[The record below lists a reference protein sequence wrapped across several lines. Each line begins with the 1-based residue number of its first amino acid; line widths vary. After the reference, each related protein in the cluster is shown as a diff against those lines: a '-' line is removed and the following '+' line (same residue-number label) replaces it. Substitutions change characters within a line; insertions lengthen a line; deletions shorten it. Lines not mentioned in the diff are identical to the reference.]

1 MAAQGNEIM
10 TRIMFICHGNIC
22 RSPMAEFVMKE
33 LVRREG
39 LEGSFEIASCAVSTE
54 EIGNG
59 IYPPAKS
66 ELRRRGIPREEHP
79 AVQLKRSDGERY
91 DLFIVM
97 DHSNLR
103 RARDIL
109 GSGEKLHKLME
120 FAGSCGDVTDPWY
133 SRRFDTAFD
142 DIMHGCKGLLEQL
155 KNE

>member
-1 MAAQGNEIM
+1 M

-22 RSPMAEFVMKE
+22 RSPMAEFIMKE

-39 LEGSFEIASCAVSTE
+39 IESEFYIASCAVSTE

-66 ELRRRGIPREEHP
+66 ELRRQGIPFGEHY
-79 AVQLKRSDGERY
+79 AVQLTRADGEKY

-97 DHSNLR
+97 DTGNLR

-109 GSGEKLHKLME
+109 GSACEGKLHKLME
-120 FAGSCGDVTDPWY
+120 FAGSGRDVSDPWY

-142 DIMHGCKGLLEQL
+142 DIMQGCEGLLGQL
-155 KNE
+155 KKEVGSG

>member
-1 MAAQGNEIM
+1 M

-22 RSPMAEFVMKE
+22 RSPMAEFIMKE

-39 LEGSFEIASCAVSTE
+39 LESEFFIASCAVSTE

-59 IYPPAKS
+59 IF
-66 ELRRRGIPREEHP
+66 GEHR
-79 AVQLKRSDGERY
+79 AVQLTRSDGEKY

-97 DHSNLR
+97 DTSNLR

-109 GSGEKLHKLME
+109 GSKHEDKLHKLME
-120 FAGSCGDVTDPWY
+120 FAGSGRDVSDPWY

-142 DIMHGCKGLLEQL
+142 DIMQGCEGLLGQL
-155 KNE
+155 KKEGTGG